1 MKKKIPMVAG
11 AIITAVILLV
21 YVAAPDLFKQMVP
34 DGGTILGNG
43 SVLGS
48 GTEAGKNAYVSK
60 GPIKATGT
68 EGVAPGGFVYAK
80 VTRIV
85 DGDTLEAEIANGEYG
100 NEEYKVRLLC
110 IDTPETVK
118 SGVDEQPYGKLATE
132 KLTEMVLDKEVVL
145 IFEKD
150 IDDRYDRL
158 LAYVMLEEGTC
169 VNAALV
175 EQGYARA
182 DIVRPNNIHKD
193 YFYELQDK
201 AIKEKKGLW
210 SLPSKRRPFIKND
223 KGYYVPRYI
232 ENDAA

>member
-1 MKKKIPMVAG
+1 MKKKISMVAG
-11 AIITAVILLV
+11 AIITAVILFA

-34 DGGTILGNG
+34 EGGSIPGSG

-48 GTEAGKNAYVSK
+48 GTEAGKNAYVSE

-68 EGVAPGGFVYAK
+68 EGIAPGGFVYAK

-85 DGDTLEAEIANGEYG
+85 DGDTLEAEFANGEYG

-175 EQGYARA
+175 EQGYARV